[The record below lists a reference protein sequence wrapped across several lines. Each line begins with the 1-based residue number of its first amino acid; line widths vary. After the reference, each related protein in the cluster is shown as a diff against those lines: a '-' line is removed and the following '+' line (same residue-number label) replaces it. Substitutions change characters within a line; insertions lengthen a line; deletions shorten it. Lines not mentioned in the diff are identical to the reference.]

1 MRLLK
6 LFIDEDRSMS
16 KTRAA
21 YYLLLIALLM
31 PALPD
36 SKPARSVKYVAAK
49 TAAVET
55 PPGQSFCRNADG
67 ICGAATYLLHKFEAK
82 AKFPIHVLTNWAN
95 QANSDLPDSQ
105 A

>member
-1 MRLLK
+1 
-6 LFIDEDRSMS
+6 MS

-36 SKPARSVKYVAAK
+36 SKPANQTPAAAK
-49 TAAVET
+49 TATLEEHA
-55 PPGQSFCRNADG
+55 GLSFCASPSG
-67 ICGAATYLLHKFEAK
+67 ICGATSYLLHKFEAK
-82 AKFPIHVLTNWAN
+82 AKYPIHVLTNWAN
-95 QANSDLPDSQ
+95 QANSEQPEFR

>member
-1 MRLLK
+1 MELLK
-6 LFIDEDRSMS
+6 LFIDEVRSMS
-16 KTRAA
+16 KSRAA

-36 SKPARSVKYVAAK
+36 SKSVSDKPVAAK

-55 PPGQSFCRNADG
+55 PVSRPFCSSPDG
-67 ICGAATYLLHKFEAK
+67 ICGATAYLLRKFEAK

-95 QANSDLPDSQ
+95 QANSDRPESQ

>member
-1 MRLLK
+1 
-6 LFIDEDRSMS
+6 MS

-36 SKPARSVKYVAAK
+36 SKPASIKYVAGQ
-49 TAAVET
+49 TAAVEA
-55 PPGQSFCRNADG
+55 PADQSFCGNTDG

-95 QANSDLPDSQ
+95 QANSELPESQ

>member
-1 MRLLK
+1 
-6 LFIDEDRSMS
+6 MS

-36 SKPARSVKYVAAK
+36 GKPANQKPVAAK
-49 TAAVET
+49 TAALEE
-55 PPGQSFCRNADG
+55 PAGLSFCASPSG
-67 ICGAATYLLHKFEAK
+67 ICGATSYLLRKFEAK
-82 AKFPIHVLTNWAN
+82 AKYPIHVLTNWAN
-95 QANSDLPDSQ
+95 QTNSEQPEFR

>member
-1 MRLLK
+1 MGLLK

-36 SKPARSVKYVAAK
+36 SKPASDKSVAAK
-49 TAAVET
+49 TAAVEV
-55 PPGQSFCRNADG
+55 PAGRSFCSSPDG
-67 ICGAATYLLHKFEAK
+67 ICGATTYLLRKFEAK

-95 QANSDLPDSQ
+95 QANPERPESQ